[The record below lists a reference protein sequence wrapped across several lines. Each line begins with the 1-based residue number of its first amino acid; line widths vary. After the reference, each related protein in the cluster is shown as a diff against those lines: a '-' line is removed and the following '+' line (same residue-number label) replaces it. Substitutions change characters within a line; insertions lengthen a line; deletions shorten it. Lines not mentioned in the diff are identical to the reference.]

1 MIGTLWCGVLVT
13 IADSELLFLLGTCD
27 GLHSL
32 IADPKKEFDQK
43 RLR

>member
-13 IADSELLFLLGTCD
+13 IADSELFLLGTCG
-27 GLHSL
+27 GLGSL